1 MFNLRAVIIRDK
13 TRREIT
19 LKKVALVTGGTSGI
33 GLASVESL
41 HRKGYTVVFTSSKSA
56 VQGEQIAG
64 QDRESLRYL
73 TCDVSNKEQISSV
86 KTLITELYGRLDI
99 LVNNAGYTEVVPHS
113 NFEGANDELWMKVFT
128 TNVMGTWWMS
138 TQFHELLKVH
148 GGSIVNVTS
157 IAGLRPMGSSIPY
170 SVSKAALNQLTRL
183 LAASMDGVRVNAVA
197 PGLIDTPWTESW
209 DQLRE
214 NVRRVAPLHRSGTP
228 DDIAQ
233 VIVSV
238 AESAYLTGEV
248 IAVDG
253 GLTLKV

>member
-1 MFNLRAVIIRDK
+1 M
-13 TRREIT
+13 
-19 LKKVALVTGGTSGI
+19 KKIALVTGGTSGI
-33 GLASVESL
+33 GLATVEAL
-41 HRKGYTVVFTSSKSA
+41 HRKGYVVIFTSSKSA
-56 VQGEQIAG
+56 ASGEQIAS

-73 TCDVSNKEQISSV
+73 QCDVTDREQIFNLKANV
-86 KTLITELYGRLDI
+86 VENYGRLDA
-99 LVNNAGYTEVVPHS
+99 LVNNAGYTEVVPHA
-113 NFEGANDELWMKVFT
+113 NFEGATDDLWMKIFT

-138 TQFHELLKVH
+138 TQFYDLLKVDL
-148 GGSIVNVTS
+148 GAIVNITS

-170 SVSKAALNQLTRL
+170 SVSKAALNQMTRL
-183 LAASMDGVRVNAVA
+183 LAASMENVRVNAVA

-214 NVRRVAPLHRSGTP
+214 NVRRVAPLRRSGTP

-233 VIVSV
+233 VVVSV
-238 AESAYLTGEV
+238 VESLYLTGEV